1 VALSKGQM
9 LQGRY
14 RIERLLS
21 EGGMG
26 AVYQAFD
33 GNLEITV
40 ALKENFFGVEASK
53 KQFKREALMLAKLH
67 HLGLPRVTNHFE
79 EDHRQYLVMDFVE
92 GLDLWEMLKQ
102 VGAPL
107 TQQVAIDY
115 VVQLC
120 DTLTYLHQQSPPI
133 IHRDIKPQNIKITP
147 DNRAILVD
155 FGIAKEES
163 NAQTVL
169 GAKGVTPGFSPP
181 EQYVGGTNPASDIYA
196 LGATLYTLVT
206 AEMPQ
211 DSISLLTTGQKFPPA
226 NHINP
231 KLSAEIT
238 EAIQWATNLKAEGRP
253 QSAEEFKRR
262 LLAISTGSS
271 LKATRVLGNDEVIFA
286 PAPPSPPTVTLKRGA
301 NVPLKSIDAS
311 LTQLLV
317 RLGWDAG
324 HQVGAELDIDAM
336 GFMLTTQGTVR
347 NDQDLVFYNNLKS
360 PCGAVVHGGAVSAIL
375 VGEETIQIELAA
387 VSAEIEKVIFTMS
400 IYDAEARAQHFGMLK
415 SAYICLVN
423 QATGYELVRYQ
434 LSKVDNTE
442 TAMIFGQLY
451 RYKDDWKFRA
461 VGQGFKDGIE
471 PLARHYGVSIGA

>member
-1 VALSKGQM
+1 
-9 LQGRY
+9 
-14 RIERLLS
+14 
-21 EGGMG
+21 
-26 AVYQAFD
+26 
-33 GNLEITV
+33 
-40 ALKENFFGVEASK
+40 
-53 KQFKREALMLAKLH
+53 
-67 HLGLPRVTNHFE
+67 
-79 EDHRQYLVMDFVE
+79 
-92 GLDLWEMLKQ
+92 
-102 VGAPL
+102 
-107 TQQVAIDY
+107 
-115 VVQLC
+115 
-120 DTLTYLHQQSPPI
+120 
-133 IHRDIKPQNIKITP
+133 
-147 DNRAILVD
+147 
-155 FGIAKEES
+155 
-163 NAQTVL
+163 
-169 GAKGVTPGFSPP
+169 
-181 EQYVGGTNPASDIYA
+181 
-196 LGATLYTLVT
+196 
-206 AEMPQ
+206 MPQ

-231 KLSAEIT
+231 NLSAELT
-238 EAIQWATNLKAEGRP
+238 EVIQWASNLKAEGRP

-262 LLAISTGSS
+262 LLAISAGSS
-271 LKATRVLGNDEVIFA
+271 LKATRVLRNDA
-286 PAPPSPPTVTLKRGA
+286 PTAPSPPTVTLKRGA